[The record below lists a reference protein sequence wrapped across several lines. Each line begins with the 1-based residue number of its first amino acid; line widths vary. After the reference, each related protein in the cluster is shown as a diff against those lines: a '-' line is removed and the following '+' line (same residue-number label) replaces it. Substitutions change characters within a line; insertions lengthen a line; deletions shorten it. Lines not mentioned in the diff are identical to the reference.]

1 MSRSISYNKSTIQEF
16 RKQLLVRRKALPV
29 LMRKETAL
37 RQVIAKQKPELKA
50 LELMYKEEQQR
61 LADFENIWNDLPS
74 VLKVSSIE
82 TEEVNIAGSKVTRLK
97 KVQYEALQLNP
108 LYEPA
113 WMPAALEALRNLIE
127 LNLKLR
133 FLKEELNSLESA
145 RKKTTQKVNLY
156 EKVQIPEF
164 EEGIRKVKRF
174 LEDKENIS
182 TAAKK
187 IAKNKKAARA
197 WNVRC

>member
-1 MSRSISYNKSTIQEF
+1 MSRAISYNKSTIQEF

-82 TEEVNIAGSKVTRLK
+82 TEEINIAGSKVTRLK
-97 KVQYEALQLNP
+97 MVYYEALQLNP
-108 LYEPA
+108 LYEPS

-197 WNVRC
+197 

>member
-1 MSRSISYNKSTIQEF
+1 MSRAFSYNKSTIQEF

-50 LELMYKEEQQR
+50 LELKYKEEQQR

-82 TEEVNIAGSKVTRLK
+82 TEEINIAGSKVTRLK

-113 WMPAALEALRNLIE
+113 WMPAALEALRNLID

-133 FLKEELNSLESA
+133 FLKAELSNLESA

-187 IAKNKKAARA
+187 IAKTKKAARA
-197 WNVRC
+197 

>member
-1 MSRSISYNKSTIQEF
+1 MSRAISYNKSTIQDF
-16 RKQLLVRRKALPV
+16 RKQLQVRRKALPV

-37 RQVIAKQKPELKA
+37 RQVIAKQKPILKS
-50 LELMYKEEQQR
+50 LEQQYEDERAR
-61 LADFENIWNDLPS
+61 LEKYENVWNDLPS
-74 VLKVSSIE
+74 VLKVSELE
-82 TEEVNIAGSKVTRLK
+82 TEEINIAGTRVKRLDKVH
-97 KVQYEALQLNP
+97 YEALQLNP
-108 LYEPA
+108 IYEPA
-113 WMPAALEALRNLIE
+113 WMPAALEALQNLIE
-127 LNLKLR
+127 LNLKLS

-174 LEDKENIS
+174 LEDKENIA

-187 IAKNKKAARA
+187 IAKNKKAEKS
-197 WNVRC
+197 

>member
-1 MSRSISYNKSTIQEF
+1 MSRAISYNKSTIQEF

-37 RQVIAKQKPELKA
+37 RQVIEKQKPEFNA
-50 LELMYKEEQQR
+50 LVQQYQEEEKR
-61 LADFENIWNDLPS
+61 LAEFENIWNDLPS
-74 VLKVSSIE
+74 VLKVSKIE
-82 TEEVNIAGSKVTRLK
+82 TEEINIAGSKVVRLK
-97 KVQYEALQLNP
+97 KVHYEKLQLNP

-133 FLKEELNSLESA
+133 FLKQELSSLESA

-174 LEDKENIS
+174 LEDKENIA

-187 IAKNKKAARA
+187 IAKNKKASRA
-197 WNVRC
+197 

>member
-1 MSRSISYNKSTIQEF
+1 MARAISYNKSTIQEF
-16 RKQLLVRRKALPV
+16 QKQLQVRRNALPV

-37 RQVIAKQKPELKA
+37 RQVLANRKPALKTLRAEFKKQLDHMDGFA
-50 LELMYKEEQQR
+50 S
-61 LADFENIWNDLPS
+61 IWNDLPS
-74 VLKVSSIE
+74 VLRVDRIE
-82 TEEVNIAGSKVTRLK
+82 DQTVNVAGSKVKRLQK
-97 KVQYEALQLNP
+97 LHFKDLHINP

-113 WMPAALEALRNLIE
+113 WMPAALEMLMHLIE
-127 LNLKLR
+127 NELKVEYLE
-133 FLKEELNSLESA
+133 KEISQLELA

-156 EKVQIPEF
+156 EKVQIPEY

-187 IAKNKKAARA
+187 IAKNRKSMEG
-197 WNVRC
+197 

>member
-1 MSRSISYNKSTIQEF
+1 MRRAISYNKSTIQEF

>member
-1 MSRSISYNKSTIQEF
+1 MSRAISYNKSTIQEF

-37 RQVIAKQKPELKA
+37 RQVIAKQKPELK
-50 LELMYKEEQQR
+50 ELKSRYKAEHQR
-61 LADFENIWNDLPS
+61 LEGFEYIWNDLPS
-74 VLKVSSIE
+74 LLRVESIE
-82 TEEVNIAGSKVTRLK
+82 TERVNIAGSKVIRLK
-97 KVQYEALQLNP
+97 AIHFTDLQLNP

-113 WMPAALEALRNLIE
+113 WMPAALEALQNLIE
-127 LNLKLR
+127 LKLKVD
-133 FLKEELNSLESA
+133 FLERELVDLENA

-174 LEDKENIS
+174 LEDKENIA

-187 IAKNKKAARA
+187 IAKNRKTEAS
-197 WNVRC
+197 